1 MPNFITTKQIE
12 KEIADH
18 RLSLEEYEQYR
29 DSIAP
34 DSTESIATLIEECD
48 FESDD
53 FNIGFE
59 QGYIRGMEN
68 LLSLSKD

>member
-1 MPNFITTKQIE
+1 MLTTKQIE
-12 KEIADH
+12 KELKDH
-18 RLSLEEYEQYR
+18 RKSLKEYEHYR

-34 DSTESIATLIEECD
+34 DSKEPIATLIEDCD